1 MTVYQVE
8 KFYILIEDVK
18 ITEEQQIKI
27 EELLQ
32 HNGIDCYTFLIDDKI
47 LYLDTCG
54 ITVNGLESKDEAD
67 HISQSIEEIIS

>member
-27 EELLQ
+27 EELLE
-32 HNGIDCYTFLIDDKI
+32 HNGIDDYTFLIDDKI
-47 LYLDTCG
+47 LYLVICG
-54 ITVNGLESKDEAD
+54 IVVNGIESKDEAD
-67 HISQSIEEIIS
+67 DISQSIEEIIS